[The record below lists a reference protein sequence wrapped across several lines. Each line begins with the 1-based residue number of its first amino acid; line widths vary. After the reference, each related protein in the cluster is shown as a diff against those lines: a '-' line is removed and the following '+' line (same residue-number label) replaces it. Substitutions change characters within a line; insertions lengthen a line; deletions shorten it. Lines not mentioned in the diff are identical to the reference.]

1 MKNISLIL
9 NGILVLAVAVLFYM
23 QFKGQSTQDKEEM
36 AEIAASTVQYQ
47 LAFIRSDSVLK
58 SYDYFNTIRK
68 QLEDKSR
75 KYDQEYRNRAQ
86 GLQTEFNNYQRNSQ
100 NLTMGQARAVEED
113 LMKKEQNLRMYQ
125 ESLTQDLMNEEAK
138 MNQDLYKKITD
149 FLKEYGQE
157 KGLQIVFKFDTS
169 SDVLFAGDSLDITND
184 VIAGLNLAYKN
195 EKEGNVSTTSEPQTK
210 GDTTTIK

>member
-195 EKEGNVSTTSEPQTK
+195 EKEGNVSTTSKPQPK